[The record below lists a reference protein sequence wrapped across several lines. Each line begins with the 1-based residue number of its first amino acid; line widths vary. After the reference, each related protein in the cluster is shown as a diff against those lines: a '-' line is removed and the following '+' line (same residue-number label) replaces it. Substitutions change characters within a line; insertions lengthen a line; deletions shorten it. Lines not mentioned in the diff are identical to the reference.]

1 MDCCVNHPYITIST
15 LGGMRE
21 PRVPDAATTAVANFG
36 SYPARSISG
45 TAMRPMAANVAM
57 LDPDAAANP
66 ALAKF
71 DATARPPGKK
81 ANHLLPTLN
90 SDTISPPLLASAPM
104 TMNMGMDVSD
114 QLAVKVYVMSRS
126 E

>member
-21 PRVPDAATTAVANFG
+21 PRVPDAATAAVANFG

-45 TAMRPMAANVAM
+45 TAMRPMAAAVAM

-66 ALAKF
+66 ALAKL
-71 DATARPPGKK
+71 DATERPPGKK

-90 SDTISPPLLASAPM
+90 SDTNSPPLPQRAPM
-104 TMNMGMDVSD
+104 NVKLGKAVNTPR
-114 QLAVKVYVMSRS
+114 AVKI
-126 E
+126 